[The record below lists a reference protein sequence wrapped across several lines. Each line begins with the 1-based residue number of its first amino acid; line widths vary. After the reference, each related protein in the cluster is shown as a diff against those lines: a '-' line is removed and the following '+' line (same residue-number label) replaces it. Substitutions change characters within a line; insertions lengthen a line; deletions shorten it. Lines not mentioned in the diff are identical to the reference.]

1 MRRCDR
7 MNIFV
12 LDNDATQAAYYM
24 CDKHIV
30 KMPTETMQMFCTNLE
45 HLGYQGWLPMKSVM
59 LNHPCTIWMRQSY
72 GNWLWCIEHLES
84 MLNNYTH
91 TYDRTHKVEEH
102 WDKMMDDVYAFL
114 LEEYHADENEDYE
127 PTPFV
132 MAMPDKYMGDDI
144 VKAYRDYYLGDKWEF
159 ATWKARRE
167 PDWWPFNHV
176 QIKKQEV
183 ADEFNRKFNAS
194 VKI

>member
-1 MRRCDR
+1 

-12 LDNDATQAAYYM
+12 LDKDATAAAYYM

-30 KMPTETMQMFCTNLE
+30 KMPTETMQMFCTNLD
-45 HLGYQGWLPMKSVM
+45 HLGYTGWLPMKPVM

-91 TYDRTHKVEEH
+91 TYGRTHKVEEH
-102 WDKMMDDVYAFL
+102 WDKMSDDVYQFIE
-114 LEEYHADENEDYE
+114 EEYGVEQASWDEWEE
-127 PTPFV
+127 TLTPFI
-132 MAMPDKYMGDDI
+132 MAMPDKYRNDDV

-159 ATWKARRE
+159 AAWKARRE

-176 QIKKQEV
+176 QIKKQEMV
-183 ADEFNRKFNAS
+183 NEFNRKFGAS

>member
-1 MRRCDR
+1 
-7 MNIFV
+7 
-12 LDNDATQAAYYM
+12 
-24 CDKHIV
+24 
-30 KMPTETMQMFCTNLE
+30 
-45 HLGYQGWLPMKSVM
+45 
-59 LNHPCTIWMRQSY
+59 
-72 GNWLWCIEHLES
+72 
-84 MLNNYTH
+84 
-91 TYDRTHKVEEH
+91 
-102 WDKMMDDVYAFL
+102 MDHVYEFL
-114 LEEYHADENEDYE
+114 LKEYSADENDDNDRL
-127 PTPFV
+127 TPFV
-132 MAMPDKYMGDDI
+132 KAMPDKYKNDDA